1 MPELITIPLISLTIL
16 ITSVVLLWL
25 WSIRLDNASIIDIFW
40 GPACAI
46 PVWVAYALS
55 AGYQPRKLLLLTLVT
70 LWALRLAWY
79 LAKRNIGHG
88 EDPRYT
94 AMRAAAP
101 EGIDPHIFTLKKV
114 FLLQGVIA
122 WLISLPAQLGVI
134 YQHPQQLG
142 WLAWTG
148 MLIFFIGLF
157 FEATGDYQLKQFK
170 AKPENKGRLMTTGL
184 WAWTRHPN
192 YFGDAT
198 IWFGLTMI
206 ALENPLG
213 LIGIYSPF
221 LMLFFLT
228 KVTGKSLLEKGMRER
243 YPEYDEYVRTTSGFF
258 PRPPK
263 K

>member
-16 ITSVVLLWL
+16 ITCVVLLWL
-25 WSIRLDNASIIDIFW
+25 WSIRLNNASIIDIFW

-55 AGYQPRKLLLLTLVT
+55 HGYQPRKLLLFTLVT
-70 LWALRLAWY
+70 LWALRLAWH
-79 LAKRNIGHG
+79 LGKRNIGHG

-101 EGIDPHIFTLKKV
+101 EGINPHIFTLKKV
-114 FLLQGVIA
+114 FLLQGLIA

-134 YQHPQQLG
+134 YQQPQTLG
-142 WLAWTG
+142 WLVWTG
-148 MLIFFIGLF
+148 TLIFFIGLF
-157 FEATGDYQLKQFK
+157 FEAVGDYQLKQFK

-213 LIGIYSPF
+213 LIGVYSPF